1 MKNVERTVLAQIKKS
16 LTPNKVLTLI
26 GPRRVGKT
34 VLLKTWASE
43 LKEPYLFWNGE
54 DMALQDA
61 LARRTI
67 ENYMS
72 LVGKYKLVFIDEA
85 QNIPDIG
92 NVLKLMVDELED
104 VCFVISGSSAF
115 GLQNRMGEPLTG
127 RQKTFILYPL
137 AESEYALFED
147 PIVQSERIRERM
159 IYGNY
164 PELLHMQDRKDK
176 ESYLNELVQSYL
188 LKDIL
193 SLEGIR
199 NSQKI
204 LSLLQLIAYQVGSE
218 VSFQELGRQLGIS
231 KNTVERYLDLLT
243 KVFVIYR
250 LGGFS
255 RNLRK
260 EISKSSKWYFYDNGI
275 RNILVAN
282 MNPLEGRHDVGQLW
296 ENYVLAERIKFQSY
310 TGLLSYNYFW
320 RTYDQQ
326 ELDWIEVRGGELFA
340 YELKWNPNKKI
351 SAPVAW
357 RKAYPDAHFQQISPD
372 NLQSWINQPAT

>member
-1 MKNVERTVLAQIKKS
+1 MKYVERSVLTQMKKS

-43 LKEPYLFWNGE
+43 LNQPYLFWNGE
-54 DMALQDA
+54 DMALQHA

-67 ENYMS
+67 ENYHN
-72 LVGKYKLVFIDEA
+72 LVGKYQLVFIDEA

-92 NVLKLMVDELED
+92 NVLKLMVDELKD

-115 GLQNRMGEPLTG
+115 GLQNSTGEPLTG

-137 AESEYALFED
+137 AEAEYALFED
-147 PIVQSERIRERM
+147 PIMQNEHLRERM

-164 PELLHMQDRKDK
+164 PELLHIQSRTEK

-199 NSQKI
+199 NSRKI
-204 LSLLQLIAYQVGSE
+204 LALLQLIAYQVGSE

-282 MNPLEGRHDVGQLW
+282 MNPIEGRQDVGQLW
-296 ENYVLAERIKFQSY
+296 ENYALTERMKFQSY
-310 TGLLSYNYFW
+310 SRMLSYNYFW

-326 ELDWIEVRGGELFA
+326 ELDWIEEREGELYA

-351 SAPVAW
+351 SAPIAW
-357 RKAYPDAHFQQISPD
+357 KKAYPDAQFQQISPD
-372 NLQSWINQPAT
+372 NFQNWIN